1 MGILM
6 SEELVG
12 RISPEELEIEIPE
25 GATRIKDFIG
35 VMIQTSIG
43 LIPGNFDKVDVTS
56 RGEVVSVTSG
66 IHHHE
71 AGLFCRGILVTG
83 VMWIEGGKKEI
94 SWVLPEREEG
104 YSYQVTNEG
113 DHELPNVCITLFA

>member
-1 MGILM
+1 MSILM

-25 GATRIKDFIG
+25 GAVRIKDFIG
-35 VMIQTSIG
+35 VMIQTPNG
-43 LIPGNFDKVDVTS
+43 LIPGNFNKVDVTS

-104 YSYQVTNEG
+104 YPYNVTNEG
-113 DHELPNVCITLFA
+113 DHELPDVCITLFA